1 MGKSV
6 DFGELTQL
14 PLKGWELHSAL
25 DRIQKKTNRL
35 HSDIIVVVV
44 VELFYSLKRILLLG
58 GLDHASCIWPR

>member
-25 DRIQKKTNRL
+25 DRVQKKTNRL
-35 HSDIIVVVV
+35 LNYII
-44 VELFYSLKRILLLG
+44 ELLYSLERILLLG
-58 GLDHASCIWPR
+58 GLNHAYAIWSG